1 MNFDTD
7 DYQEFV
13 NKNTCEYRG
22 YTIRF
27 STIYKGDEIIM
38 IYPAGLLP
46 TEKDIEHGKQ
56 LIDELIWESNNAHR

>member
-1 MNFDTD
+1 MIDTN
-7 DYQEFV
+7 DYQELV

-38 IYPAGLLP
+38 LYPASLLP
-46 TEKDIEHGKQ
+46 TEKDIEYAKQ
-56 LIDELIWESNNAHR
+56 LIDELIGENNNAHR